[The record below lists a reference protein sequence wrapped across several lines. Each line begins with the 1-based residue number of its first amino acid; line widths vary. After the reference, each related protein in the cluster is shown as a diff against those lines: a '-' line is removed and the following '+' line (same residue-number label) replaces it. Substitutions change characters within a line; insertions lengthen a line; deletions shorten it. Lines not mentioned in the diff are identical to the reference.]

1 MEYPWYDDV
10 NDSVLLEQGDIIEE
24 CFVLVPSAE
33 HYQDIISGQ
42 NTGNNELPIQEIN
55 GIVMS
60 QSCDIVQSKID
71 SIILCSIW
79 SLEYLIKN
87 KSHFKSS
94 KATEELRQ
102 GKYPAYHLLNIF
114 ETDTMP
120 RDFYFVDFHSI
131 YSVPKTF
138 LEATLSGKTRKR
150 LLPPYREHLSQSF
163 ARYFMRVGLPIDIEK
178 EKIKEKFD
186 EHSSSFK

>member
-10 NDSVLLEQGDIIEE
+10 NDSVSLEQGDIIEE
-24 CFVLVPSAE
+24 CFVFIPGAE
-33 HYQDIISGQ
+33 HYQNIISEQ
-42 NTGNNELPIQEIN
+42 TIGNEIPIAAIN

-60 QSCDIVQSKID
+60 QSCDIAQSKID
-71 SIILCSIW
+71 SVILCPVW
-79 SLEYLIKN
+79 SLEYLTKN
-87 KSHFKSS
+87 NSHFRSS
-94 KATEELRQ
+94 KAIEELRQ

-138 LEATLSGKTRKR
+138 LETTLSGKTRKR

-163 ARYFMRVGLPIDIEK
+163 ARYFMRVGLPTDIEK

-186 EHSSSFK
+186 EYR